1 MGRIIRMIL
10 QTIYLKK
17 YDWNVLVFYG
27 VDDLYTDVILSELEA
42 IGCDEEDLKSSEELL
57 NSKKYNVGL
66 TVSSFREKSSVV
78 VIGVTDS
85 PEEFNSTYDHEKG
98 HLAMHICIEY
108 GIDPFSEE
116 FQYLVGEI
124 GRQLFKV
131 AKYFLCEE
139 CKKNLEAELK

>member
-1 MGRIIRMIL
+1 MGRITRMIL

-78 VIGVTDS
+78 IIGVTDS

-98 HLAMHICIEY
+98 HLAMHISSALHIE
-108 GIDPFSEE
+108 PFSEE
-116 FQYLVGEI
+116 YQYLTGEI
-124 GRQLFKV
+124 GKQLFKE
-131 AKYFLCEE
+131 AKNFMCEH
-139 CKKNLEAELK
+139 CRKYLL

>member
-1 MGRIIRMIL
+1 MIFL
-10 QTIYLKK
+10 YLC
-17 YDWNVLVFYG
+17 
-27 VDDLYTDVILSELEA
+27 TQI
-42 IGCDEEDLKSSEELL
+42 SSIKL
-57 NSKKYNVGL
+57 NDNVGL

-131 AKYFLCEE
+131 ARYFLCEE